1 MANLLRLAPAR
12 RMTVA
17 VRLAEVVE
25 PLGDL
30 AVLTPEPLSD
40 LAERIRGGRRAEDE
54 EPDGPAFFA
63 HEARRAL

>member
-1 MANLLRLAPAR
+1 MA
-12 RMTVA
+12 VA

-40 LAERIRGGRRAEDE
+40 LAERIRGGRRREVEETRRTLNAMPALQEDE
-54 EPDGPAFFA
+54 LGG
-63 HEARRAL
+63 RRRCTG